1 MFYIIFY
8 SLASLYVSCR
18 RRQASPIHH
27 YLVPAHQQ
35 PQVGIPTG
43 LGQFGPFSPTIAPPP
58 AHQSPRHVQ
67 YAAHPLPAHVHP
79 MLQTSTVPATYHSQ
93 IGQYP
98 TLNTSSGLYTSYQ
111 LSPTKA
117 RQYQYI
123 AG

>member
-1 MFYIIFY
+1 MYDI
-8 SLASLYVSCR
+8 SR
-18 RRQASPIHH
+18 RRQSSPIHH

-35 PQVGIPTG
+35 PQMGMPPG

-79 MLQTSTVPATYHSQ
+79 VMQATSTIPATYHSQ

-98 TLNTSSGLYTSYQ
+98 ALNASTGIYTSYQ

-117 RQYQYI
+117 RPYQYF
-123 AG
+123 AA